1 MEAQEYRVENHIV
14 LELKGRVDEFNTS
27 ILRDEIHTII
37 NTGRSRLAI
46 DLSKTEFLS
55 AHCMHAIWKCQKRAR
70 RFGGD
75 IVLFGMSGKVRETVA
90 FVKLGEVMTC
100 LETQEEVIDFFAH
113 RSTASF
119 AATLGNSAN
128 PKWEHVRNLLT
139 RFFQFVFVGS
149 LVSLISTETSWAQ
162 EKRESQGES
171 YAGDQR
177 ESPAL
182 TLDALKQIAAR
193 SGAIAQLSE
202 LQKQE
207 RLQDRDIAKSLQLP
221 TVLLTT
227 GYLYQ
232 SNPNLLTQVANR
244 EINQLRQ
251 RGAESEFSDLQTNTN
266 FKIDKD
272 VIVMSLGVVQTIYS
286 GGLYDARLHLAE
298 SQIKE
303 QESKAQVDNL
313 KNMETI
319 EKLYWGILLTEKK
332 VELLDSKRKAAK
344 AKLEAMQASFHE
356 RAISKAA
363 LAESEIEELQSEQAQ
378 VEGQQDLLK
387 LRESLNALLGRNLRE
402 PISLAESPLL
412 RIKNIHDPEDYI
424 RIAENR
430 HPELSYAA
438 SRVDTARAYE
448 ETLSASAVRS
458 PKGFLLG
465 AVDHT
470 RGIGKANDLMNWTLG
485 VAVTMPLYDGG
496 RSVAESEKSRLL
508 LGQARLGYAESR
520 RKLYLDIR
528 EAVAQLRA
536 ASLKLDIAE
545 KGLGL
550 ALSRTSAAKQAILQN
565 QVPKYQFE
573 AIQSAEIESRI
584 ALLVAQADYLQWASR
599 LRSLTSEDLK

>member
-14 LELKGRVDEFNTS
+14 LELKGRVDEFNTA

-55 AHCMHAIWKCQKRAR
+55 AHCMNAIWKCQRRAVK
-70 RFGGD
+70 FGGD
-75 IVLFGMSGKVRETVA
+75 IVLFGMGGKVRETID
-90 FVKLGEVMTC
+90 FVNLSAVMTC
-100 LETQEEVIDFFAH
+100 LETQDQVIEFFA
-113 RSTASF
+113 RNSKISSARPLGTSTDSQF
-119 AATLGNSAN
+119 KRLRQI
-128 PKWEHVRNLLT
+128 VT
-139 RFFQFVFVGS
+139 RFFQFVC
-149 LVSLISTETSWAQ
+149 LVSLASVAQIFFPGSSNAQAPTEART
-162 EKRESQGES
+162 
-171 YAGDQR
+171 GDIAAP
-177 ESPAL
+177 PAL
-182 TLDALKQIAAR
+182 TLEALKQIAMR
-193 SGAIAQLSE
+193 SSGASQLSD

-207 RLQDRDIAKSLQLP
+207 RLQDRDIVKSLALP

-266 FKIDKD
+266 FKIDQD
-272 VIVMSLGVVQTIYS
+272 VVALSMGVVQTIYS

-303 QESKAQVDNL
+303 QERKAQADNL
-313 KNMETI
+313 KNMETV
-319 EKLYWGILLTEKK
+319 EKLYWGIVLTEKK
-332 VELLDSKRKAAK
+332 VELLDSKHKAAQ
-344 AKLEAMQASFHE
+344 AKLQAMQASFNE

-363 LAESEIEELQSEQAQ
+363 LAESEIEGLQSEQAL
-378 VEGQQDLLK
+378 VEGQQELLK
-387 LRESLNALLGRNLRE
+387 LRESLNALLGRNLNE
-402 PISLAESPLL
+402 PLKLVESPFV
-412 RIKNIHDPEDYI
+412 RIKKIHEPDDYI

-430 HPELSYAA
+430 YPELSYAA
-438 SRVDTARAYE
+438 SRVDSARAYE

-458 PKGFLLG
+458 PKAFLLG

-470 RGIGKANDLMNWTLG
+470 RGIGEGNDLMNWTLG

-496 RSVAESEKSRLL
+496 RSFAESEKSRLL
-508 LGQARLGYAESR
+508 LGQARLGYTESR

-528 EAVAQLRA
+528 ESVSQLRA
-536 ASLKLDIAE
+536 ASFKLDIVE
-545 KGLGL
+545 KGMAL
-550 ALSRTSAAKQAILQN
+550 ALARTTAAKQAIAQN
-565 QVPKYQFE
+565 QLPKYQFE
-573 AIQSAEIESRI
+573 ATQTAEIESKI

-599 LRSLTSEDLK
+599 LRALTSEDLQ